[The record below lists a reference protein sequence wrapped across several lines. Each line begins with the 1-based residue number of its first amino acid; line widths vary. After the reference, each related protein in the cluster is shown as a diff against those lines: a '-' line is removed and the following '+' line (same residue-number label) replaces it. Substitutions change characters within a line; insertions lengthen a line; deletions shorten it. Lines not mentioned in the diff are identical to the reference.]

1 MRDLSPTGIGGIGRP
16 PWGSYNYVTTMD
28 DPSIELKLRRVGNS
42 LGVILPKEILALL
55 GVEGREGEIL
65 ALERLPDGSGIAL
78 RPADD
83 RFAEKLALLRD
94 TMKQYRNA
102 LRELS
107 K

>member
-1 MRDLSPTGIGGIGRP
+1 MSGE
-16 PWGSYNYVTTMD
+16 SAH
-28 DPSIELKLRRVGNS
+28 RVSS
-42 LGVILPKEILALL
+42 LGALSQAWPTPIPCLDLGRGRARPCAVCLPL
-55 GVEGREGEIL
+55 GSGGREGEIL
-65 ALERLPDGSGIAL
+65 AVERLPDGSGLAL